1 MKLAPKKKQV
11 IRGSGGACGRTGRK
25 LSLAPKRKQVVR
37 DEDGEFGR
45 QRGKNLMTPTQVPK
59 ISNNKQKTAPEGKK
73 SDDADAG
80 AKNQ

>member
-1 MKLAPKKKQV
+1 MKLPPKKKQV

-37 DEDGEFGR
+37 DEDGEFW
-45 QRGKNLMTPTQVPK
+45 
-59 ISNNKQKTAPEGKK
+59 APEGKK